1 MKKERGESE
10 KERARVRELVEE
22 SYFFFFYFFSS
33 LYEQVL
39 FFFVKKRYM
48 LQMVQ
53 LVSILFVF
61 LPLYD
66 VSLLLC

>member
-22 SYFFFFYFFSS
+22 SYFFFYFFSS

-39 FFFVKKRYM
+39 FFCKEAVYVTNGTTCFY
-48 LQMVQ
+48 
-53 LVSILFVF
+53 SFC
-61 LPLYD
+61 LPS
-66 VSLLLC
+66 SL